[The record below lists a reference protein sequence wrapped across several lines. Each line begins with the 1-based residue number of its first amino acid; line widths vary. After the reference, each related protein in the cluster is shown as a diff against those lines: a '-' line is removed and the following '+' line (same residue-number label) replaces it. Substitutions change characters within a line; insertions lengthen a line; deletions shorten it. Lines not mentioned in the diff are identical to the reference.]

1 MKKSLVAAM
10 FAVMMISLVG
20 CGKVSEPK
28 TIETTEVVEEV
39 TEEATEIVEET
50 TETEEATEVPEPTEA
65 PAAEE
70 PVAEEPASPYSYTE
84 LSQTMYAQS
93 TVNVRD
99 LPEQTGAKLG
109 SLSTNQEVTVTG
121 QCNETGWYRISYNGG
136 EGFVSNS
143 YLGSEKVAVKSSQSK
158 SSSATQ
164 APAEAAAEAP
174 AQEAAEAPAQ
184 EAPAD
189 PYAGKT
195 WQEKV
200 EYNSTMGLPTMT
212 GLTEAEQAAYI
223 DSCTLKSDSYGCPWC
238 GYTTTSYD
246 EYHNHLIEEG
256 VAGLQ

>member
-20 CGKVSEPK
+20 CGKASEPK

-39 TEEATEIVEET
+39 TEEATEIEA
-50 TETEEATEVPEPTEA
+50 ATEVEA
-65 PAAEE
+65 QNEVADDDVAEKPVVDEE

-109 SLSTNQEVTVTG
+109 SLSTNQEVTVIG
-121 QCNETGWYRISYNGG
+121 QCNETGWYKISYNGG

-143 YLGSEKVAVKSSQSK
+143 YLGSEKVAVKSK

-164 APAEAAAEAP
+164 STSQAPAQEAAAEAP
-174 AQEAAEAPAQ
+174 AQEAPAEPEVQPGQLDGSSLVTEEGQLGYGETLAPDVQ
-184 EAPAD
+184 P
-189 PYAGKT
+189 GT
-195 WQEKV
+195 
-200 EYNSTMGLPTMT
+200 TCG
-212 GLTEAEQAAYI
+212 
-223 DSCTLKSDSYGCPWC
+223 WC
-238 GYTTTSYD
+238 GAVLNSY
-246 EYHNHLIEEG
+246 EEALEHAKTVHNM
-256 VAGLQ
+256 Q

>member
-20 CGKVSEPK
+20 CGKASEPK
-28 TIETTEVVEEV
+28 TIETTEVVEESETV
-39 TEEATEIVEET
+39 EEATEIVEET
-50 TETEEATEVPEPTEA
+50 TETEEVAEEPTEA

-70 PVAEEPASPYSYTE
+70 SVAEEPASPYSYTE

-109 SLSTNQEVTVTG
+109 SLSTNQEVTVIG

-143 YLGSEKVAVKSSQSK
+143 YLGTEKVAVKSK

-164 APAEAAAEAP
+164 STSQAP
-174 AQEAAEAPAQ
+174 AQEESQPAQ
-184 EAPAD
+184 EAPAETTD
-189 PYAGKT
+189 DNPYSGMTTDQLMDAVDAGQIYPDT
-195 WQEKV
+195 LV
-200 EYNSTMGLPTMT
+200 CPYCGFSTTDKD
-212 GLTEAEQAAYI
+212 A
-223 DSCTLKSDSYGCPWC
+223 
-238 GYTTTSYD
+238 
-246 EYHNHLIEEG
+246 YHNHLVEEG
-256 VAGLQ
+256 LY

>member
-1 MKKSLVAAM
+1 M

-20 CGKVSEPK
+20 CGKASEPK
-28 TIETTEVVEEV
+28 TIETTEVLEESETV
-39 TEEATEIVEET
+39 EATEAVEK
-50 TETEEATEVPEPTEA
+50 ATEVEAQDEVADDDVAEKPVVDEA

-70 PVAEEPASPYSYTE
+70 SVAEEPASPYSYTE

-109 SLSTNQEVTVTG
+109 SLSTNQEVTVIG

-158 SSSATQ
+158 GSSQ
-164 APAEAAAEAP
+164 AEAQPAQEATAETPAEAP
-174 AQEAAEAPAQ
+174 AAEPEVQPGEVDTSNAPTVDRQ
-184 EAPAD
+184 LGYGE
-189 PYAGKT
+189 
-195 WQEKV
+195 
-200 EYNSTMGLPTMT
+200 
-212 GLTEAEQAAYI
+212 
-223 DSCTLKSDSYGCPWC
+223 TLDSDSYGCPYC

-246 EYHNHLIEEG
+246 EYKAHMDAEVLY
-256 VAGLQ
+256 

>member
-39 TEEATEIVEET
+39 TEEATETVEKTTEVEEVA
-50 TETEEATEVPEPTEA
+50 EEPTEA

-109 SLSTNQEVTVTG
+109 SLSTNQEVTVIG
-121 QCNETGWYRISYNGG
+121 QCNETGWYKISYNGG

-143 YLGSEKVAVKSSQSK
+143 YLGTEKVAVKSK

-164 APAEAAAEAP
+164 STSQAPAQEAAAEAP
-174 AQEAAEAPAQ
+174 AEAPA
-184 EAPAD
+184 ETTD
-189 PYAGKT
+189 DNPYSGMTTDQLMDAVDAGQIT
-195 WQEKV
+195 
-200 EYNSTMGLPTMT
+200 P
-212 GLTEAEQAAYI
+212 
-223 DSCTLKSDSYGCPWC
+223 DSYGCPWC

>member
-20 CGKVSEPK
+20 CGKASEPK

-39 TEEATEIVEET
+39 TE
-50 TETEEATEVPEPTEA
+50 TEEAVEAATEVEA
-65 PAAEE
+65 QDEVADDDVAEKPVVDEE

-143 YLGSEKVAVKSSQSK
+143 YLGSEKVAVKSKSTAK
-158 SSSATQ
+158 SSSQT
-164 APAEAAAEAP
+164 P
-174 AQEAAEAPAQ
+174 AEAPAQ
-184 EAPAD
+184 EAPAEAPAETTD
-189 PYAGKT
+189 DNPYSGMTTDQLMDAVDAGQLT
-195 WQEKV
+195 PDHHVCPFCGFETDDV
-200 EYNSTMGLPTMT
+200 E
-212 GLTEAEQAAYI
+212 
-223 DSCTLKSDSYGCPWC
+223 
-238 GYTTTSYD
+238 
-246 EYHNHLIEEG
+246 EYKAHLIAEG
-256 VAGLQ
+256 CQI

>member
-143 YLGSEKVAVKSSQSK
+143 YLGTEKVAVKSK

-164 APAEAAAEAP
+164 STSQAPAQEAAAEAP
-174 AQEAAEAPAQ
+174 AQEAPAEPEVQPGQLDGSSLVTEEGQLGYGETLAPDVQ
-184 EAPAD
+184 P
-189 PYAGKT
+189 GT
-195 WQEKV
+195 
-200 EYNSTMGLPTMT
+200 TCG
-212 GLTEAEQAAYI
+212 
-223 DSCTLKSDSYGCPWC
+223 WC
-238 GYTTTSYD
+238 GAVLNSY
-246 EYHNHLIEEG
+246 EEALEHAKTVHNM
-256 VAGLQ
+256 Q

>member
-20 CGKVSEPK
+20 CGKASEPK
-28 TIETTEVVEEV
+28 TIETPEVVEEV
-39 TEEATEIVEET
+39 TEEATETVEKT
-50 TETEEATEVPEPTEA
+50 TETEEVAEEPTEA

-70 PVAEEPASPYSYTE
+70 PAAEESASPYSYTD
-84 LSQTMYAQS
+84 LSQTLYAQS

-143 YLGSEKVAVKSSQSK
+143 YLGSEKVAVKSK

-164 APAEAAAEAP
+164 STSQAPAQEAAAEAP
-174 AQEAAEAPAQ
+174 AQEAPAVEPEKQPGEVDTSNAVTTDQVLAPG
-184 EAPAD
+184 E
-189 PYAGKT
+189 T
-195 WQEKV
+195 
-200 EYNSTMGLPTMT
+200 
-212 GLTEAEQAAYI
+212 LTPDVQPGTT
-223 DSCTLKSDSYGCPWC
+223 CGWC
-238 GYTTTSYD
+238 GAVLNSY
-246 EYHNHLIEEG
+246 EEALEHAKTVHNM
-256 VAGLQ
+256 Q

>member
-20 CGKVSEPK
+20 CGKASEPMP
-28 TIETTEVVEEV
+28 IEATEVVEEEV
-39 TEEATEIVEET
+39 TETETVEKA
-50 TETEEATEVPEPTEA
+50 TETEEAQDEVA
-65 PAAEE
+65 DDDVAEK
-70 PVAEEPASPYSYTE
+70 PVVDEEPASPYSYTE

-121 QCNETGWYRISYNGG
+121 QCNETGWYKISYNGG
-136 EGFVSNS
+136 EAYVSDS
-143 YLGSEKVAVKSSQSK
+143 YLGSEKVAVKSQSTASNSTST
-158 SSSATQ
+158 SS
-164 APAEAAAEAP
+164 EAAAEAP
-174 AQEAAEAPAQ
+174 A

-200 EYNSTMGLPTMT
+200 EYNAAMGLPTST
-212 GLTEAEQAAYI
+212 GLTAEEDAAYLA
-223 DSCTLKSDSYGCPWC
+223 SLQLTPEHHVCPVC
-238 GYTTTSYD
+238 GFETD
-246 EYHNHLIEEG
+246 DVEEYKAHLRAEG
-256 VAGLQ
+256 YQI